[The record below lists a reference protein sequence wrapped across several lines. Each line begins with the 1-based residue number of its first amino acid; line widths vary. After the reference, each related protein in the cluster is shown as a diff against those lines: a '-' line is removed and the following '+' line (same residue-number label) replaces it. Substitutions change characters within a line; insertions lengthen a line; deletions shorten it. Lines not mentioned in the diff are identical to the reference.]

1 MRCSP
6 ENGSGLHICDQLSLF
21 KKETGAPAVSA
32 VPVTHIQVAVA
43 AAAPVI
49 VPAAPAVVECISNQE
64 GKKSWQMQL
73 LSSLLSS
80 LCCLPEKAHI
90 NI

>member
-1 MRCSP
+1 MAYLWSVISIP
-6 ENGSGLHICDQLSLF
+6 ERNR
-21 KKETGAPAVSA
+21 GAAVAA
-32 VPVTHIQVAVA
+32 VPVTHVQVAVA
-43 AAAPVI
+43 VAAPVI
-49 VPAAPAVVECISNQE
+49 VPAAPAAVECISNQE

-80 LCCLPEKAHI
+80 LCCLPDKAHI

>member
-1 MRCSP
+1 MAYLWSVISIQER
-6 ENGSGLHICDQLSLF
+6 NRGS
-21 KKETGAPAVSA
+21 AVSA
-32 VPVTHIQVAVA
+32 VPVTHVQEAVA

-49 VPAAPAVVECISNQE
+49 VPDAPAAVECISNQE

>member
-1 MRCSP
+1 M
-6 ENGSGLHICDQLSLF
+6 
-21 KKETGAPAVSA
+21 SA
-32 VPVTHIQVAVA
+32 VPVTHVQVAVA
-43 AAAPVI
+43 VAAPVI